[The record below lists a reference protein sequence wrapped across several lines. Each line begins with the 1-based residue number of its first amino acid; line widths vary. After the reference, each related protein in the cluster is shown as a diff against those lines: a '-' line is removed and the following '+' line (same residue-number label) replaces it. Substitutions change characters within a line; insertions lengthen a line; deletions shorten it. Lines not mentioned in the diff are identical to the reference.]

1 MQVWADDE
9 EIVCIHPG
17 GLRIVG
23 HSAVHES
30 WQQVLANG
38 PLHIRPLRPLVMQS
52 MMCAVHV
59 LVEQVAVRTR
69 EGTQF
74 ANCYATNIYHKGPPA
89 GAWSCTMPRPPHRS
103 GCARLARRTRHAAL
117 ETGWI
122 FVGRCSF

>member
-1 MQVWADDE
+1 M
-9 EIVCIHPG
+9 
-17 GLRIVG
+17 G

-74 ANCYATNIYHKGPPA
+74 ANCYATNIYH
-89 GAWSCTMPRPPHRS
+89 RP
-103 GCARLARRTRHAAL
+103 
-117 ETGWI
+117 TGWRM
-122 FVGRCSF
+122 VMHHASPAPPKRVCSTCTTYPTCCTRDRVDFCWPLLV